1 MDLIIRKRIRNN
13 SVKFKNKKYNI
24 NDIQEFMKK
33 GKFKLR
39 NDFDKRN
46 SEKFISSKE
55 EAFENCFLQIKDVV
69 NK

>member
-1 MDLIIRKRIRNN
+1 M
-13 SVKFKNKKYNI
+13 KFKNKKYNI